1 MKHAAATI
9 ASALL
14 LLTAAIPGAR
24 AGEVTVPVDVGVGPA
39 FHFVTGPI
47 QDAQLV
53 HYGLKLSVA
62 AIIDKATLE
71 ANKGRIP
78 KNYRGMVSKLAEV
91 RFSPSIFIPDTLFIS
106 PKIDDTQMW
115 GISWTPIGLGLTLAN
130 VPRVR
135 LGADLRL
142 TYAFIG
148 SDRLGDTHF
157 LRPGID
163 LNLDVEIPI
172 TDSFL
177 VSLGWTSQFYV
188 PQTVGGGILDT
199 GPFEDTVW
207 HIGQAYL
214 LLHFRF
220 PYTTNL

>member
-1 MKHAAATI
+1 M
-9 ASALL
+9 
-14 LLTAAIPGAR
+14 
-24 AGEVTVPVDVGVGPA
+24 
-39 FHFVTGPI
+39 TGPI

-53 HYGLKLSVA
+53 HYGLKVSVA
-62 AIIDKATLE
+62 AVLDKATLE
-71 ANKGRIP
+71 ANKGRVP
-78 KNYRGMVSKLAEV
+78 AKYRGMVSKLSEV

-106 PKIDDTQMW
+106 PKVDDTQMW
-115 GISWTPIGLGLTLAN
+115 GISWTPFGLGLTLAE

-163 LNLDVEIPI
+163 LNLDVEIPV
-172 TDSFL
+172 TETFL
-177 VSLGWTSQFYV
+177 VSVGWTSQVYI
-188 PQTVGGGILDT
+188 PQKVGGGVLET
-199 GPFEDTVW
+199 GPFEDTIW

-214 LLHFRF
+214 MLHFRF
-220 PYTTNL
+220 PYTTHL